1 MNNNLDNIGEI
12 DIFFNDI
19 DDKNEMVLMDLIDNS
34 DDDDDDDDDSQHDYD
49 NHYDN
54 FNHNND
60 NDNNYDSDLDI
71 SWINLYEKELNIDQN
86 VMREPINEITIKT
99 VFISKNNN
107 GLEIVKYTDDIVKTC
122 MINTSHGL
130 TKEFLLYYI
139 QSRKLMDGIKYKLDS
154 ILTYVVSIEPENIQT
169 YINNTQFTEFSS
181 SFIRKI
187 NIIEDILFSD
197 SIFVFHP
204 INCVYLFM
212 IENNSINS
220 NTIFNDDNLNSNVK
234 SILKNKT
241 RKCDTDSNNKSK
253 YNITKKVYFFDE
265 SPDKSLIN
273 KKKNITRKNIY
284 FINKNKNSS
293 RKLR

>member
-1 MNNNLDNIGEI
+1 M
-12 DIFFNDI
+12 
-19 DDKNEMVLMDLIDNS
+19 
-34 DDDDDDDDDSQHDYD
+34 
-49 NHYDN
+49 
-54 FNHNND
+54 
-60 NDNNYDSDLDI
+60 
-71 SWINLYEKELNIDQN
+71 YEKELNIDQN

-107 GLEIVKYTDDIVKTC
+107 GLEIVKCTDDIVKTC

-181 SFIRKI
+181 SSFIRKI

-241 RKCDTDSNNKSK
+241 RKCDSDSNNKSK